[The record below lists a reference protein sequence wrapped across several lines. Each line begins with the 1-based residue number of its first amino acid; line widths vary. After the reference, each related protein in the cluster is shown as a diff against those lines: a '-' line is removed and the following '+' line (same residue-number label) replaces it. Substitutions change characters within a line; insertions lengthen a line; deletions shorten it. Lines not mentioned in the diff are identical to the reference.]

1 MRLEGFIITYLL
13 AAADLAVRFYP
24 RPIDLVRM
32 FTLEVTGRASICIRP
47 WARFFPPL
55 IGLSMSAPCLFAL
68 ITLCFIFLF
77 FFFIPETVLRRVQ
90 PELRMERRRDKRRE
104 GVRVEKVQLGNFTVL
119 IILKILLNSR
129 SYFLSCTAS
138 PLLMLQCFIRA
149 ESPGR

>member
-1 MRLEGFIITYLL
+1 MHKALGKVLSTIDWPVHERPVPLRIDHFVFYFFI
-13 AAADLAVRFYP
+13 
-24 RPIDLVRM
+24 
-32 FTLEVTGRASICIRP
+32 
-47 WARFFPPL
+47 
-55 IGLSMSAPCLFAL
+55 
-68 ITLCFIFLF
+68 

-90 PELRMERRRDKRRE
+90 PELRMERRRERRRDKRRE
-104 GVRVEKVQLGNFTVL
+104 GVRVEKVQLGNFAVL